1 MKNNKFLQMALPF
14 VAGAV
19 FGLGVWALY
28 SFSQSPVSP
37 ADPAVTKISVT
48 DAHTYSQNYYNN
60 ATLPTSKIKGF
71 NIDKAG
77 LTAMNTI
84 LGAAPTAAAA
94 GFRVYFGKDASGAR
108 LWIICG
114 VDSNGSD
121 MTGSIYSAK
130 STNADLCPWL
140 CDASSPIPGQ

>member
-1 MKNNKFLQMALPF
+1 MKNNKFLRMALPF
-14 VAGAV
+14 LVGAV

-28 SFSQSPVSP
+28 SFSQVSITPPDPPV
-37 ADPAVTKISVT
+37 TRISVT
-48 DAHTYSQNYYNN
+48 DAHTYSQNYYNT
-60 ATLPTSKIKGF
+60 ATASNSKIKGF

-77 LTAMNTI
+77 VTTMNTI
-84 LGAAPTAAAA
+84 LGAAPTAA
-94 GFRVYFGKDASGAR
+94 GFRVYFGTDASGAR

-121 MTGSIYSAK
+121 MTGNIYSAK
-130 STNADLCPWL
+130 STQADLCPWL